1 MYFITIYT
9 QNGKHFFGEFNNGAI
24 DLSEI
29 KKIVESEW
37 LKTQSIRPDINLT
50 LVEFVVMPNHFN
62 AIIYI
67 DANEYNN
74 SKITNRQT

>member
-1 MYFITIYT
+1 MDS
-9 QNGKHFFGEFNNGAI
+9 FN
-24 DLSEI
+24 I
-29 KKIVESEW
+29 KEIVESEQ

-50 LVEFVVMPNHFN
+50 LVEFVVMPYHFH

>member
-1 MYFITIYT
+1 MDSS
-9 QNGKHFFGEFNNGAI
+9 N
-24 DLSEI
+24 I
-29 KKIVESEW
+29 KEIVESEQ

-50 LVEFVVMPNHFN
+50 LVEFVVMPYHFH

-74 SKITNRQT
+74 SKITNIQT